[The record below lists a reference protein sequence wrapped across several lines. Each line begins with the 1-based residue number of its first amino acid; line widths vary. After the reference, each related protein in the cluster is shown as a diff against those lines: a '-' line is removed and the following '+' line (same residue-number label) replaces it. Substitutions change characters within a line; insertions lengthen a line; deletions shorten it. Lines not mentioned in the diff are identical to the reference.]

1 MQSAKPRKL
10 PVRRRQ
16 ATLTDAARIAGV
28 SPMTVSRVVNGNGYV
43 SSTLRRKVERV
54 LEKLDYSPNRLARSL
69 KGTRNNVV
77 GVLLPDLAN
86 PFSVELA
93 RGIED
98 MLSTRGFYSFV
109 ISAGRGGQRE
119 RAAIEAFSDHR
130 VEGAIL
136 AIRAPRL
143 GRSGGDSEADMARF
157 SRDRFPLVVIGAEF
171 AGEAVDHVTAAYR
184 DGGFQATKHLIE
196 SGRRRIA
203 YIGAAPGDA
212 KRVLRFQ
219 GYLDALKEYGVAVD
233 ARLIAGPSRSEGW
246 CSDADGYESMN
257 RLLEVGKRP
266 DAVFTRNDYAAIGAL
281 RAMQEH
287 GVKVP
292 DDIALVGFDN
302 VSISTFT
309 SPPLTTVDQFVFE
322 QGKAAARLLLDRM
335 ESVRT
340 RRHPLE
346 EKFPCELV
354 VRQSSGVRARA
365 AA

>member
-1 MQSAKPRKL
+1 
-10 PVRRRQ
+10 
-16 ATLTDAARIAGV
+16 
-28 SPMTVSRVVNGNGYV
+28 
-43 SSTLRRKVERV
+43 V

-98 MLSTRGFYSFV
+98 ALSSRGYYSFV

-119 RAAIEAFSDHR
+119 KAAIEAFSDHR

-143 GRSGGDSEADMARF
+143 GRSAGDSEAEMARF
-157 SRDRFPLVVIGAEF
+157 ARDRFPLVVIGPDF
-171 AGEAVDHVTAAYR
+171 AGEGIDHVTAAYR
-184 DGGFQATKHLIE
+184 DGGFRATKHLIE

-203 YIGAAPGDA
+203 YIGAEFSDA
-212 KRVLRFQ
+212 DRLLRFQ
-219 GYLDALKEYGVAVD
+219 GYLDALAESGIAGDPK
-233 ARLIAGPSRSEGW
+233 LIIGPSRSEGW
-246 CSDADGYESMN
+246 CSDANGYESMK
-257 RLLEVGKRP
+257 RLLELNRPP

-281 RAMQEH
+281 RAMHEH
-287 GVKVP
+287 GVKTP
-292 DDIALVGFDN
+292 DDIAVVGFDN
-302 VSISTFT
+302 VSISAFT

-322 QGKAAARLLLDRM
+322 QGKAAGRLLLDRM
-335 ESVRT
+335 DST
-340 RRHPLE
+340 RSRRRPFE
-346 EKFPCELV
+346 EKFPCEVV
-354 VRQSSGVRARA
+354 VRQSSSVRARA